1 MNNIEREDVHI
12 VSRHS
17 NLDKKKVAGLLEAHV
32 YNNKEAWQKFLQ
44 LFFITL
50 GIGFTVAGIIFF
62 FAYNWASL
70 HKFAK
75 IGLVEAL
82 IMVTT
87 GLIFLPK
94 LNANTRNIILTG
106 AAALVGVL
114 FAVFGQ
120 VYQTGANA
128 YDFFLAWV
136 VFITLWAVV
145 SNFAPLWLLYL
156 LLINTTV
163 ILYTQQVAKDWD
175 EIFIFTLLFVVNAL
189 VLFGFIL
196 LSKYKKDLH
205 APGWF
210 LNTIALASVTYATI
224 GMVIGVFEGNAGSF
238 PFLVLFTIV
247 AFAVGI
253 LYGLKARKLIY
264 LSIIPLSMI
273 IILSALLLKTSDYG
287 SMLLFVCMFII
298 GSVTL
303 VIKGLLSLQRQ
314 WNNEASQLGL
324 ADQHENDKNEN

>member
-1 MNNIEREDVHI
+1 MNNIEREDLHI

-17 NLDKKKVAGLLEAHV
+17 NLGKKKVAELLEANI

-50 GIGFTVAGIIFF
+50 GIGFTVAGVIFF

-75 IGLVEAL
+75 MGLVEAL
-82 IMVTT
+82 ILVTT

-94 LNANTRNIILTG
+94 LNSNTRNIILTG

-136 VFITLWAVV
+136 VFITLWTAV

-156 LLINTTV
+156 LLVNTTIV
-163 ILYTQQVAKDWD
+163 LYTQQVAKNWD
-175 EIFIFTLLFVVNAL
+175 EIFIFALLFVINTV
-189 VLFGFIL
+189 VLFSFTM
-196 LSKYKKDLH
+196 LSKYKKEVH
-205 APGWF
+205 TPGWF
-210 LNTIALASVTYATI
+210 LNTIALASITYATI
-224 GMVIGVFEGNAGSF
+224 GMVIGVFEGNAKSF
-238 PFLVLFTIV
+238 PFLILFTII
-247 AFAVGI
+247 AFAAGI
-253 LYGLKARKLIY
+253 WYGLKDRKLIY
-264 LSIIPLSMI
+264 LSIIPLSSI
-273 IILSALLLKTSDYG
+273 IILSALLLRTSEDG

-298 GSVTL
+298 GSVTM
-303 VIKGLLSLQRQ
+303 VIKGLLSLQRK
-314 WNNEASQLGL
+314 WAGEKSHPGL
-324 ADQHENDKNEN
+324 ADQHEIDKNEN

>member
-1 MNNIEREDVHI
+1 MNHIEREDVHI

-17 NLDKKKVAGLLEAHV
+17 NLGKKRVTGILEANI
-32 YNNKEAWQKFLQ
+32 YTNKEAWQKFLQ

-50 GIGFTVAGIIFF
+50 GVGFTVAGVIFF

-82 IMVTT
+82 ILVTT

-94 LNANTRNIILTG
+94 LNTNTRNIILTG

-136 VFITLWAVV
+136 VFITLWTVV

-156 LLINTTV
+156 LLVNTTI

-175 EIFIFTLLFVVNAL
+175 EIFIFTLLFVVNTL
-189 VLFGFIL
+189 VLLGFIL
-196 LSKYKKDLH
+196 LYKYKKDLH
-205 APGWF
+205 TPGWF

-238 PFLVLFTIV
+238 PFLVLFTII
-247 AFAVGI
+247 AFAAGI
-253 LYGLKARKLIY
+253 VYGLKARKLVY
-264 LSIIPLSMI
+264 LSIIPLSSI
-273 IILSALLLKTSDYG
+273 IILSALLLKTSNDG

-314 WNNEASQLGL
+314 WANEASHKVL
-324 ADQHENDKNEN
+324 ADQHEKDKNEN